1 MSLAKK
7 HGAATSAPPS
17 NGFSK
22 PCAAVEAATRPA
34 RMTPRA
40 QALAFRIWQYAE
52 PLGWDCTVG
61 EIADALGVGNRAI
74 SHMAEVK
81 GWAIRLRGRTDGLDY
96 IRGHQSPAVNETL
109 LAGETERATVGRF
122 ARLAEEPTE

>member
-22 PCAAVEAATRPA
+22 PCAAVDAATRPA

-40 QALAFRIWQYAE
+40 MALAYRIWCYAE
-52 PLGWDCTVG
+52 PLGWDCTVR
-61 EIADALGVGNRAI
+61 EIAEALGVGNRAV

-81 GWAIRLRGRTDGLDY
+81 GWTNRFRGRMDGFDY
-96 IRGHQSPAVNETL
+96 VWGRKSPAVNETIL
-109 LAGETERATVGRF
+109 VGETERATVGRF
-122 ARLAEEPTE
+122 ARLAEEDAE